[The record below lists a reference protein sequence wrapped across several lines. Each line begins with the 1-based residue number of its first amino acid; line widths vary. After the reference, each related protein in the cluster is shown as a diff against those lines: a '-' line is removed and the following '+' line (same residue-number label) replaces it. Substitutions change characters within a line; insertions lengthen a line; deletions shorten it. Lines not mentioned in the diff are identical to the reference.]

1 MHYRAHWIGILRIS
15 KGKLARHFDR
25 EDFDLSR
32 FAWTVAEE
40 YGIDSDRVVI
50 KKVGERKTYAPLADP
65 NLFFSFARLASR
77 GRPSDTSVLRWVSKY
92 GLPKPKDEDSWLNFP
107 HGELNQASAP
117 IDELVAEA
125 LEAHS
130 ALNLHA
136 DLSKGDIESLRRRIR
151 KLREDRERWKQ
162 LSKLDEKLVK
172 DWGHEADGYRGSNLP
187 WMAEV
192 ELTVFISRKV
202 KSVRLTLAGSGYFD
216 PSANGYNPTASW
228 WCTDLFSAMYLQFYL
243 LIVNDLPMRRCE
255 NPPCKM
261 PFPLT
266 RKNKR
271 FCDSTCRSNMR
282 HYR

>member
-1 MHYRAHWIGILRIS
+1 LRIS
-15 KGKLARHFDR
+15 KEKLERHFDR
-25 EDFDLSR
+25 EDFDLSS

-77 GRPSDTSVLRWVSKY
+77 GRPSDISVLRWVSKY
-92 GLPKPKDEDSWLNFP
+92 GLPKQKDEDSLLNLP
-107 HGELNQASAP
+107 HGKLNQASAP

-130 ALNLHA
+130 GLNLHA
-136 DLSKGDIESLRRRIR
+136 DLSIGDIESLRRRIR
-151 KLREDRERWKQ
+151 KLREDSERWKQ

-192 ELTVFISRKV
+192 ELAVFIRRKV
-202 KSVRLTLAGSGYFD
+202 ESVRLDLAGSGYFD

-228 WCTDLFSAMYLQFYL
+228 SCTDLFSAMYLQFYL
-243 LIVNDLPMRRCE
+243 LIVNDLPMRRCK

-261 PFPLT
+261 AFPLT
-266 RKNKR
+266 RKNKW